1 MIVFYLGPNTVLPL
15 ASILAAVV
23 GLLLIA
29 PRYFIGLIR
38 KGFRRAMQVVR
49 RETSPAEAENAPSDA
64 DPRQ

>member
-49 RETSPAEAENAPSDA
+49 RETPPAEAENAPSDA

>member
-1 MIVFYLGPNTVLPL
+1 MIVLYLGPNTVLPL

-38 KGFRRAMQVVR
+38 KGFRRAMQAVR
-49 RETSPAEAENAPSDA
+49 REAPPAESENAARDA
-64 DPRQ
+64 DPRH

>member
-1 MIVFYLGPNTVLPL
+1 MIVLYLGPNTVLPL

-38 KGFRRAMQVVR
+38 KGVRRAMQAVR
-49 RETSPAEAENAPSDA
+49 RETPAAESENTPRDA
-64 DPRQ
+64 DPR

>member
-1 MIVFYLGPNTVLPL
+1 MIVLYLGPNTILPL

-38 KGFRRAMQVVR
+38 KGVRRVMQAVR
-49 RETSPAEAENAPSDA
+49 REASEEESENASRDV
-64 DPRQ
+64 DPR